1 MPRRISIA
9 AKFFFTYFVITGIA
23 LAFAG
28 TAGYLLFKGHAIE
41 EADRHLLTQAHLVA
55 EVFRP
60 LLTDPEGD
68 PGTIAREGDRIGRDL
83 DTRLTVI
90 LPDGRVAADS
100 ALGAARIAD
109 MGNEADRAE
118 VRTALAGQ
126 PGVSQRRSIVRGEE
140 YRYAAVPVV
149 SEGRIAGIARTS
161 IPASLLNRRLDRI
174 RAITWATGF
183 AAFLLMLAGTAVRAR
198 HVTGPLA
205 AMRQGARDLASGNL
219 RTRVHVRT
227 GDELEDM
234 GQAMNH
240 MAERL
245 ERTVSQRDVER
256 ARLATI
262 LENLAEGVIVIAEG
276 RTVRMMNREAARILG
291 TPGIAAEGRPCAEL
305 IRHPDVLAFID
316 RWRKSEAVPPREVVV
331 PARPGHLTMR
341 LSGTV
346 VRHPGEKEA
355 DLLLTLRDVTEE
367 KRLSRMKSDFVSN
380 ASHEL
385 RTPLTNIRGY
395 IEAAQDA
402 SREGMPADPS
412 FLAVAHENALRME
425 RLIDDL
431 LELSRAESGRALT
444 IEEVRLPAFLD
455 RVAAL
460 HRPEAERRGK
470 ALIVEC
476 DDVPFR
482 ADPEKLAL
490 VLSNL
495 VDNAVK
501 YGIDEGRITLR
512 GRSADGGTVLE
523 VADDGPG
530 IAPEH
535 LPRIFERFY
544 RIDKGRSREL
554 GGTGLGLSIAKHI
567 VESHGGTIRAESRLG
582 IGTRFIVRLPER
594 QRV

>member
-1 MPRRISIA
+1 MPRKMSIA
-9 AKFFFTYFVITGIA
+9 VKFFLTYFVITGIA

-28 TAGYLLFKGHAIE
+28 TAGYIQFRSHAIDE
-41 EADRHLLTQAHLVA
+41 VDRHLLAQAHLAA

-60 LLTDPEGD
+60 LLEDPEHDRGS
-68 PGTIAREGDRIGRDL
+68 IASEGDRIGRNL
-83 DTRLTVI
+83 GIRLTVV
-90 LPDGRVAADS
+90 LPDGEVVADS
-100 ALGAARIAD
+100 RVGAAGIAAMGRHAGRPEIAAALADGTGASLRRSLTVQDRERYIAVPIRSDGTVIGAAR
-109 MGNEADRAE
+109 
-118 VRTALAGQ
+118 TS
-126 PGVSQRRSIVRGEE
+126 VS
-140 YRYAAVPVV
+140 
-149 SEGRIAGIARTS
+149 TT
-161 IPASLLNRRLDRI
+161 LLDGRLDRI
-174 RAITWATGF
+174 WAITWGTGA
-183 AAFLLMLAGTAVRAR
+183 AAFLLMLAGTAIRAR
-198 HVTGPLA
+198 HVTGPLE
-205 AMRQGARDLASGNL
+205 AMRKAARDLASGNL
-219 RTRVHVRT
+219 RTRVQVRT
-227 GDELEDM
+227 GDEFEEM
-234 GQAMNH
+234 GAAMNH

-245 ERTVSQRDVER
+245 ERTVSQLDIEK
-256 ARLATI
+256 ARLAAI
-262 LENLAEGVIVIAEG
+262 LENLSEGVIVVASG

-291 TPGIAAEGRPCAEL
+291 TAGIAPEGRPYAE
-305 IRHPDVLAFID
+305 IVRHPDVLAFID
-316 RWRKSEAVPPREVVV
+316 GWRKGEAIPPREITV
-331 PARPGHLTMR
+331 PARPGHLTIR

-346 VRHPGEKEA
+346 VRRDGEKET

-402 SREGMPADPS
+402 SREGTPADPS

-431 LELSRAESGRALT
+431 LELSRAESGRALAV
-444 IEEVRLPAFLD
+444 EEIRLPALLD

-470 ALIVEC
+470 TLIVES

-482 ADPEKLAL
+482 ADPGKLAL

-495 VDNAVK
+495 VENAIK
-501 YGIDEGRITLR
+501 YGIDEGCITLR
-512 GRSADGGTVLE
+512 GLSAEGGTVLE

-535 LPRIFERFY
+535 IPRIFERFY
-544 RIDKGRSREL
+544 RINKGRSREL
-554 GGTGLGLSIAKHI
+554 GGTGLGLSIAKHV

-582 IGTRFIVRLPER
+582 VGTRFIVRLPER
-594 QRV
+594 QRT

>member
-1 MPRRISIA
+1 
-9 AKFFFTYFVITGIA
+9 
-23 LAFAG
+23 
-28 TAGYLLFKGHAIE
+28 
-41 EADRHLLTQAHLVA
+41 
-55 EVFRP
+55 
-60 LLTDPEGD
+60 
-68 PGTIAREGDRIGRDL
+68 
-83 DTRLTVI
+83 
-90 LPDGRVAADS
+90 
-100 ALGAARIAD
+100 
-109 MGNEADRAE
+109 
-118 VRTALAGQ
+118 
-126 PGVSQRRSIVRGEE
+126 
-140 YRYAAVPVV
+140 
-149 SEGRIAGIARTS
+149 
-161 IPASLLNRRLDRI
+161 
-174 RAITWATGF
+174 
-183 AAFLLMLAGTAVRAR
+183 
-198 HVTGPLA
+198 
-205 AMRQGARDLASGNL
+205 
-219 RTRVHVRT
+219 
-227 GDELEDM
+227 
-234 GQAMNH
+234 
-240 MAERL
+240 
-245 ERTVSQRDVER
+245 
-256 ARLATI
+256 
-262 LENLAEGVIVIAEG
+262 
-276 RTVRMMNREAARILG
+276 MNREAARILG

-316 RWRKSEAVPPREVVV
+316 GWRKSDAVPPREIVV
-331 PARPGHLTMR
+331 PTRPGHLTMR

-346 VRHPGEKEA
+346 VRHQGEKET
-355 DLLLTLRDVTEE
+355 DLLLALRDVTEE

-395 IEAAQDA
+395 IEAVQDA

-431 LELSRAESGRALT
+431 LELSRAESGQALT
-444 IEEVRLPAFLD
+444 IEKVRLPAFLD

-470 ALIVEC
+470 TLFVES

-482 ADPEKLAL
+482 ADPGKLAL

-495 VDNAVK
+495 VDNAIK
-501 YGIDEGRITLR
+501 YGIDEGHITLR

-544 RIDKGRSREL
+544 RIDRGRSREL

-594 QRV
+594 QRI